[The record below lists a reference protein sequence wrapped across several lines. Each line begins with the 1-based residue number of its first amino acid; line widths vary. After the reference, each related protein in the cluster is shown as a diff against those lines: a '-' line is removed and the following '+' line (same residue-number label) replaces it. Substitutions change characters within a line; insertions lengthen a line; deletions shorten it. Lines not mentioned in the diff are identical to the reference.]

1 MSIQIQLPGTL
12 RRFADGSSSVDVDA
26 LNVGD
31 ALRALATRFPRLQE
45 HLFAA
50 DGEPR
55 TFINVYLNSQDVR
68 FLQRSQTAVKTG
80 DVLALLPAIAG
91 G

>member
-1 MSIQIQLPGTL
+1 MGIQIQLPGTL
-12 RRFADGSSSVDVDA
+12 RRFADGSSNVDVDA
-26 LNVGD
+26 ITVGD
-31 ALRALATRFPRLQE
+31 ALRALAARFPRLHE
-45 HLFAA
+45 HLFSA
-50 DGEPR
+50 DGELR

-68 FLQRSQTAVKTG
+68 FMQRTQTAVKSG